1 MEKPSWA
8 PIVLTGALPKEL
20 PDLLAIFILGLASA
34 ETATIQAQFSRAIL
48 ASLIPLLTVAPTCAL
63 ASLSNSSRR
72 QKEELA
78 LLAYGGAGWQI
89 HLRYFV
95 RGAIV
100 ALVGV
105 SPQILMSASVMARLE
120 PLLLWSVVAL
130 VFTGGAFYAAPSL
143 RRTSSLNFAEHLKS

>member
-1 MEKPSWA
+1 LEKPSWA
-8 PIVLTGALPKEL
+8 PIVLAGALPREL
-20 PDLLAIFILGLASA
+20 PDLLAIFILGLAST
-34 ETATIQAQFSRAIL
+34 ETALIQAQFGRA
-48 ASLIPLLTVAPTCAL
+48 AFTSLIPLLTVAPTCAL

-72 QKEELA
+72 QREELA
-78 LLAYGGAGWQI
+78 LFAYGGAGWQI

-105 SPQILMSASVMARLE
+105 SPQILITATMMARLE

-130 VFTGGAFYAAPSL
+130 VVTGGTFYAAPSL
-143 RRTSSLNFAEHLKS
+143 RRTSSLDFTEHFKG